1 MDRAAPH
8 AALLRE
14 PSDIAHRYSDGRGP
28 LTVRAKYKGSSVP
41 VSTTVTR
48 SLGDWDASRGLTP
61 QPEVATF
68 TVGPGQH
75 ERVLI
80 ASDGLWAFVSHAE
93 AAAVVR
99 KASSASDASAQL
111 AEKAE
116 MRSWRRKGKLFDDVT
131 VVCVDLDG
139 SAGGAD
145 GGEEAQEGEGG
156 RGGERGLVLRHLLR
170 S

>member
-8 AALLRE
+8 GAALLRE

-99 KASSASDASAQL
+99 KASSASDASTQL

-139 SAGGAD
+139 SAGGAEAKKPKRAK
-145 GGEEAQEGEGG
+145 GGEAESAD
-156 RGGERGLVLRHLLR
+156 
-170 S
+170 SCCAIS

>member
-1 MDRAAPH
+1 M
-8 AALLRE
+8 
-14 PSDIAHRYSDGRGP
+14 
-28 LTVRAKYKGSSVP
+28 
-41 VSTTVTR
+41 
-48 SLGDWDASRGLTP
+48 
-61 QPEVATF
+61 
-68 TVGPGQH
+68 
-75 ERVLI
+75 LI

-139 SAGGAD
+139 STGGAEAKKPKRAK
-145 GGEEAQEGEGG
+145 GGEGAD
-156 RGGERGLVLRHLLR
+156 

>member
-14 PSDIAHRYSDGRGP
+14 PSEIAHRYSDGRGP

-131 VVCVDLDG
+131 VGLCLDLDG
-139 SAGGAD
+139 SAGGAEAKKPKRAK
-145 GGEEAQEGEGG
+145 GGEGAD
-156 RGGERGLVLRHLLR
+156 
-170 S
+170 SCCSIS